1 MRYGLAAAAPCCAGC
16 GKPLRPGAQFCPSC
30 GSTAAGSAEKAAP
43 SPPLIE
49 RRRPASVFDSHW
61 REIKQV
67 GWLFALLLGSSLI
80 AGVFG
85 RFKTSPWLDVS
96 VSAVDAFIVMAFAVI
111 HYRDIRPLIGRPA
124 LDLRGVVALT
134 MWGLIFVAAMSVYFS
149 LLKWAGFSIF
159 RAAGVFE
166 KAGWPAVS
174 MFALVSLSPAIV
186 EEVAFRGVIQ
196 STLQR
201 VTGEREALLIQAALF
216 SVLHLIPLM
225 FISHFFMG
233 LCFGYLRVRSK
244 SLYPSMILHAA
255 WNAYVLCGELHYGL
269 GAMMLTG

>member
-1 MRYGLAAAAPCCAGC
+1 MRDGLAAAAPCCAGC

-80 AGVFG
+80 AGIFV
-85 RFKTSPWLDVS
+85 RFEPSPWLDVS
-96 VSAVDAFIVMAFAVI
+96 ASSVDAIIVMVFAVI

-134 MWGLIFVAAMSVYFS
+134 MCGLIFVAAMSGYFS
-149 LLKWAGFSIF
+149 LIKWAGFSVF
-159 RAAGVFE
+159 RAAGIFE
-166 KAGWPAVS
+166 KAGWPVVS

-201 VTGEREALLIQAALF
+201 VAGEREALLIQAALF
-216 SVLHLIPLM
+216 SVLHLMPMM

-233 LCFGYLRVRSK
+233 LCFGYMRVRSK

-255 WNAYVLCGELHYGL
+255 WNAYVLCGELHYI
-269 GAMMLTG
+269 

>member
-1 MRYGLAAAAPCCAGC
+1 MRDGLAAAAPCCAGC
-16 GKPLRPGAQFCPSC
+16 GKPTRPGAQFCPSC
-30 GSTAAGSAEKAAP
+30 GCTAAGSADKAAP
-43 SPPLIE
+43 SPPLNE
-49 RRRPASVFDSHW
+49 RRRPVSAFDSHW
-61 REIKQV
+61 RETKQV

-80 AGVFG
+80 AGIFG
-85 RFKTSPWLDVS
+85 RFKPSPWLDVS
-96 VSAVDAFIVMAFAVI
+96 VSAVDACIVMAFAVI
-111 HYRDIRPLIGRPA
+111 HYRDIRPLIGRPT

-134 MWGLIFVAAMSVYFS
+134 IWELIFVAAMSVYFS
-149 LLKWAGFSIF
+149 LIKWAGFPIF

-166 KAGWPAVS
+166 KAGWPVVS

-201 VTGEREALLIQAALF
+201 VAGERDALLIQAALF
-216 SVLHLIPLM
+216 SVLHLMPMM

-233 LCFGYLRVRSK
+233 LCFGYLRVRSN

-255 WNAYVLCGELHYGL
+255 WNAYVLCGELHYL
-269 GAMMLTG
+269 

>member
-1 MRYGLAAAAPCCAGC
+1 V
-16 GKPLRPGAQFCPSC
+16 QFCPGC
-30 GSTAAGSAEKAAP
+30 GCTAAGPARKAAP
-43 SPPLIE
+43 SPPPIE

-61 REIKQV
+61 REIQQV

-85 RFKTSPWLDVS
+85 RFKPSPWLDVS
-96 VSAVDAFIVMAFAVI
+96 LSAVDAFIVMAFAVI
-111 HYRDIRPLIGRPA
+111 HHRDIRPLIGRPA
-124 LDLRGVVALT
+124 LDLRGVVTLI
-134 MWGLIFVAAMSVYFS
+134 MCGLIFVAAMSVYFS
-149 LLKWAGFSIF
+149 LIKWAGFPIF
-159 RAAGVFE
+159 RATGVFQ

-201 VTGEREALLIQAALF
+201 VAGEREALLIQAALF
-216 SVLHLIPLM
+216 SVLHLMPMM

-233 LCFGYLRVRSK
+233 LCFGYMRVRSK

-255 WNAYVLCGELHYGL
+255 WNAFVLCGELHYL
-269 GAMMLTG
+269 

>member
-1 MRYGLAAAAPCCAGC
+1 MPDGLAAVAPCCARC
-16 GKPLRPGAQFCPSC
+16 RKPLRPGAQFCPSC
-30 GSTAAGSAEKAAP
+30 GCTAAGSAAQAVP
-43 SPPLIE
+43 FSPPIE
-49 RRRPASVFDSHW
+49 PHRPGPLFDSQW

-80 AGVFG
+80 AGIFA
-85 RFKTSPWLDVS
+85 RFKPSPWLDVS
-96 VSAVDAFIVMAFAVI
+96 VSSVDAFIVMVFAVI
-111 HYRDIRPLIGRPA
+111 HYRDIRPLIGRPD

-134 MWGLIFVAAMSVYFS
+134 MCGLIFVAAMSVYFS
-149 LLKWAGFSIF
+149 LLKLAGFSVF
-159 RAAGVFE
+159 RAAGIFE

-201 VTGEREALLIQAALF
+201 VAGEREALLIQAALF
-216 SVLHLIPLM
+216 SVLHLMPMM

-233 LCFGYLRVRSK
+233 LCFGYMRVRSK

-255 WNAYVLCGELHYGL
+255 WNAYVLCGELHYI
-269 GAMMLTG
+269 